1 MLNANSPIPL
11 YHQLKSYLQDQI
23 LQGLLKPGERIPTE
37 RELEKR
43 FKISRTTVRQAIGDL
58 INEGL
63 LVRVH
68 GKGTFVAQPRIQ
80 QHLGLL
86 TSFTQDMEAQ
96 RRTPASRVL
105 QFEMLPASPQ
115 VARALQLKIGEMV
128 IVLKRVRLADGQP
141 LALETAYL
149 PAGPFRALLD
159 LDMSQRSL
167 YATLKAH
174 FGVEPWRALQQIE
187 AVACPAEEAR
197 HLQVSKG
204 GPILHIYRTTFDQS
218 NHPFEFVESYYRSD
232 RYFFTV
238 EIWSR

>member
-11 YHQLKSYLQDQI
+11 YYQLKSYLQDQI

-37 RELEKR
+37 KELGER

-86 TSFTQDMEAQ
+86 TSFTQDMEAHH
-96 RRTPASRVL
+96 RTPSSQVL
-105 QFEMLPASPQ
+105 QFEVLPAPPP
-115 VARALQLKIGEMV
+115 VARALQIKIGTAV
-128 IVLKRVRLADGQP
+128 IMLKRVRLADGQP
-141 LALETAYL
+141 LALEIAYL
-149 PAGPFRALLD
+149 PEEPFRPLLD

-174 FGVEPWRALQQIE
+174 FGVEPQRALQQME

-197 HLQVSKG
+197 FLQVNKG
-204 GPILHIYRTTFDQS
+204 SPILHIFRTTFDQS
-218 NHPFEFVESYYRSD
+218 GRPFEFVESYYRSD
-232 RYFFTV
+232 RFFFTI